1 VVAVLAAAVAITLAL
16 LASAGDGVDQLAPVN
31 RDTAD
36 QQLDDLRQFLR
47 DNTR

>member
-1 VVAVLAAAVAITLAL
+1 MIALLAAAVAVTLAL
-16 LASAGDGVDQLAPVN
+16 LASAGDGGNTIAPVS
-31 RDTAD
+31 RDTVD